1 MAAPR
6 HIGALW
12 TLLLLATLATL
23 GTADGLSAQAAP
35 GALGTARGCTRSRIG
50 VTGTVTPVT
59 AESHTFLGR
68 FVGSF
73 SRYVPPTLRDAHGDV
88 VVGVGGTA
96 PVAVAFAMK
105 RPVAQPLLPEQRE
118 DRLTP
123 EQHRALY
130 TGIKSALAEIRGVPG
145 AAYSIALRVEGRC

>member
-12 TLLLLATLATL
+12 TLLLVAAL
-23 GTADGLSAQAAP
+23 GAADGLSAQAAP
-35 GALGTARGCTRSRIG
+35 DALGAARGCTRSRIG

-73 SRYVPPTLRDAHGDV
+73 SRYVQPTLRDAHGDV
-88 VVGVGGTA
+88 VVGVGGPA
-96 PVAVAFAMK
+96 PMGVAFAMT
-105 RPVAQPLLPEQRE
+105 RPVSQPLLPEQRE

-130 TGIKSALAEIRGVPG
+130 IGIKSALAEIQGVPRG
-145 AAYSIALRVEGRC
+145 AFSIALRVEGRC